1 MRRAA
6 AIAFVLSAIG
16 AAAAGLKPGPT
27 SVGLA
32 AGLKPGPTSVGLAF
46 RPASQAQAPAGSTP
60 RTLVLKNFT
69 LIDGNGGAPLQNAAL
84 VVDNGR
90 ITFVGQAAQLK
101 PPPGA
106 AVQDLSGKY
115 VMPGIID
122 LHVHIAESDGL
133 VQDPKRTFT
142 RENVE
147 HDLRLYAS
155 YGITSVLSM
164 GSDQPLVYQIRDEQR
179 ARPASLAMTRFFT
192 AGRGFTVAEGFPT
205 NPGNIPGVPYEVSDP
220 KQAAGFVDELAVH
233 RPDVVK
239 VWVDDRFGDFKKTP
253 INLSAA
259 IINEAH
265 KHGLK
270 VAAHVFYLDD
280 AKQLAAAGLNAFAH
294 SVRDKPVDDELIR
307 LMKQHG
313 TWLIPTLTRDST
325 PFAFA
330 KPEPYLND
338 PFFTRAAP
346 PLFLKALRDPQY
358 LKNMMADKH
367 WAEYPPL
374 LQNSEHN
381 LKRLADA
388 GIRYGFG
395 TDAGVPTRVP
405 AYLDHEEM
413 RLMVEAGLTPMQI
426 ITAATRS
433 SAEFLGARDL
443 GTLERG
449 KWADLVVLGANP
461 LADVRNTRKIESVYI
476 AGNKAN

>member
-1 MRRAA
+1 MKRANLVEVV
-6 AIAFVLSAIG
+6 FVLALV
-16 AAAAGLKPGPT
+16 AAFGSSRASSVARQIAVPAA
-27 SVGLA
+27 SRA
-32 AGLKPGPTSVGLAF
+32 
-46 RPASQAQAPAGSTP
+46 
-60 RTLVLKNFT
+60 LVLKNFT
-69 LIDGNGGAPLQNAAL
+69 LIDGNGGTPVANAAL
-84 VVDNGR
+84 VAENGR
-90 ITFVGQAAQLK
+90 ITFVGPAAQLK
-101 PPPGA
+101 APAGA
-106 AVQDLSGKY
+106 AVQDLAGKF

-122 LHVHIAESDGL
+122 LHVHVAESDGL

-155 YGITSVLSM
+155 YGVTSVLSM

-179 ARPASLAMTRFFT
+179 ARPANLAMTRFFT
-192 AGRGFTVAEGFPT
+192 AGRGFTVLEGFPT
-205 NPGNIPGVPYEVSDP
+205 NQGNIPGVPYEVSDP

-233 RPDVVK
+233 HPDVVK
-239 VWVDDRFGDFKKTP
+239 IWVDDRFGDFKKTP
-253 INLSAA
+253 INLSTA

-294 SVRDKPVDDELIR
+294 SVRDKLVDDELIR

-346 PLFLKALRDPQY
+346 PLFLKALHDPQY
-358 LKNMMADKH
+358 LKNMVSDKH

-374 LQNSEHN
+374 LENSKRN

-405 AYLDHEEM
+405 AYLDHEEIQ
-413 RLMVEAGLTPMQI
+413 LMAAAGLTPMQI
-426 ITAATRS
+426 ITAATKS
-433 SAEFLGARDL
+433 GAEFLGVRDL

-449 KWADLVVLGANP
+449 KWADLIVLGGNP
-461 LADVRNTRKIESVYI
+461 IADLKNSRKIESVYI